1 MKLGL
6 FSFES
11 NQNKEEMVWN
21 YPEISKEDFIK
32 LLKGFVDL
40 LILASGFQSS
50 GVPAHW
56 DAENCKKA
64 LQWGLFFENVGF
76 FSLSLT
82 FIPVSSPKLLVFSI
96 TRS

>member
-1 MKLGL
+1 
-6 FSFES
+6 
-11 NQNKEEMVWN
+11 MVWN

-64 LQWGLFFENVGF
+64 LQWGLFFENVGSF
-76 FSLSLT
+76 FSHSSVKFASLLS
-82 FIPVSSPKLLVFSI
+82 FLLILEFCF
-96 TRS
+96 

>member
-1 MKLGL
+1 
-6 FSFES
+6 
-11 NQNKEEMVWN
+11 MVWN
-21 YPEISKEDFIK
+21 YPEISKEDFTK

-56 DAENCKKA
+56 DAENCRKA

-76 FSLSLT
+76 TLN
-82 FIPVSSPKLLVFSI
+82 SPSQNHRFRFVYGRKESFFFVVDVKKH
-96 TRS
+96 